1 MLAGSTPILM
11 DERPDPR
18 DAQPAMAASAPDIV
32 RLFPTFVWRR
42 LLEQACYEPLD
53 RELIA
58 YVDRL
63 IRSGG
68 GTRTGAAWQ
77 SGHQQHHR
85 PEFAALVAHIDQ
97 AARDVLRF
105 LKVADAPF
113 HITGCWVN
121 VLDPGG
127 THAMHGHPNNF
138 LSGVYY
144 LRTQAGADTI
154 NFHDPRPQTT
164 VIRPPVTELTAYNTD
179 QVVLPVSE
187 GTLLVF
193 PAWLAH
199 SVSANTSAQA
209 RVSVSFNIMF
219 DRYDTTMSPPL
230 WGN

>member
-1 MLAGSTPILM
+1 M
-11 DERPDPR
+11 E
-18 DAQPAMAASAPDIV
+18 ASAPDIV
-32 RLFPTFVWRR
+32 RLFPTFVWCRR
-42 LLEQACYEPLD
+42 LEQACYESLD
-53 RELIA
+53 RELMA
-58 YVDRL
+58 YVDSL
-63 IRSGG
+63 VRSGV

-77 SGHQQHHR
+77 SGHQQHGK
-85 PEFAALVAHIDQ
+85 PAFAALTAHIER
-97 AARDVLRF
+97 AARDVLAF

-127 THAMHGHPNNF
+127 AHAMHCHPNNF

-154 NFHDPRPQTT
+154 HFHDPRPQMS

-187 GTLLVF
+187 GTLLMF

-199 SVSANTSAQA
+199 SVPANTSAQA

-219 DRYDTTMSPPL
+219 DDYDTTMSSPL

>member
-1 MLAGSTPILM
+1 MPLPSLLLM
-11 DERPDPR
+11 DERSDKR
-18 DAQPAMAASAPDIV
+18 VAQTAMEASGPDII

-42 LLEQACYEPLD
+42 RLEQACYDPLD
-53 RELIA
+53 RELMA
-58 YVDRL
+58 YVDTL

-68 GTRTGAAWQ
+68 GTRSGAAWQ
-77 SGHQQHHR
+77 SAHQQHKR
-85 PEFAALVAHIDQ
+85 PEFAGLNAHIER
-97 AARDVLRF
+97 AARDVLAF

-127 THAMHGHPNNF
+127 THAMHSHPNNF

-164 VIRPPVTELTAYNTD
+164 VIRPPVTELMAYNTD

-193 PAWLAH
+193 PAWLPH
-199 SVSANTSAQA
+199 SVSANTSEQP
-209 RVSVSFNIMF
+209 RVSISFNIMF
-219 DRYDTTMSPPL
+219 AGYDTTMSQPL